1 MKTCFKCKEIKPYS
15 AFAKHSTSKD
25 GYYTS
30 CISCKKLY
38 LKQWYEKN
46 KTKATEKSS
55 SWSKRNLDKKRFY
68 RSKRRAAILNS
79 TPKWAN
85 LDRIKQIYI
94 EAANLRDKTGILYE
108 VDHIVPLKGKNV
120 CGFHSEHNLQI
131 IEMSKNRQKAYKLE
145 V

>member
-1 MKTCFKCKEIKPYS
+1 MKICLKCKEAKPYF

-30 CISCKKLY
+30 CIECKKLY
-38 LKQWYEKN
+38 LKEWYAKN
-46 KTKATEKSS
+46 KAKVLDRAS
-55 SWSKRNLDKKRFY
+55 SWSKSNLDKKRFY
-68 RSKRRAAILNS
+68 RSKRRAAILNL

-94 EAANLRDKTGILYE
+94 EAANLRDQTGILYE

>member
-1 MKTCFKCKEIKPYS
+1 MKTCFKCQEVKPYI

-30 CISCKKLY
+30 CIDCKKVYKKEWY
-38 LKQWYEKN
+38 LKNKERLLEK
-46 KTKATEKSS
+46 ASD
-55 SWSKRNLDKKRFY
+55 WSKNNLEKKRFY
-68 RSKRRAAILNS
+68 RSKRRANIASS
-79 TPKWAN
+79 TPKWAD
-85 LDRIKQIYI
+85 LDKIKQIYKC
-94 EAANLRDKTGILYE
+94 ASDLKKQTGILYE

-120 CGFHSEHNLQI
+120 CGLHSEHNLQI